1 MPVAADHNL
10 GFERQGS
17 SQAPAACGWARSQDV
32 SVTPSSRGFGQS
44 AEPWGSHVLCVFVSW
59 QEEGLERKEGQ
70 VVEARRGD
78 WRSWVTGE
86 AGG

>member
-1 MPVAADHNL
+1 MA
-10 GFERQGS
+10 GQG
-17 SQAPAACGWARSQDV
+17 AMM

-70 VVEARRGD
+70 VVEAG
-78 WRSWVTGE
+78 
-86 AGG
+86 

>member
-1 MPVAADHNL
+1 M
-10 GFERQGS
+10 
-17 SQAPAACGWARSQDV
+17 

-59 QEEGLERKEGQ
+59 QEEGLEEGG
-70 VVEARRGD
+70 AGGRG
-78 WRSWVTGE
+78 WVTGE